1 MLIAQM
7 TDIHIGSDPDARPE
21 ELNRKRFRAT
31 LSRLFSSP
39 NVPDLLVLSGDLTDH
54 GDRDSFE
61 ELDGLLHEVPCPILP
76 LVGNHDTREGL
87 LHAFPDC
94 GRADGFVHYMIERDG
109 LVILCL
115 DTLEPGRH
123 GGGFCQERR
132 DWLAARLAETGERPV
147 AIFMH
152 HPPVVSGIEWMDP
165 APDEAWIASYAAGL
179 AGHEHRIVGIHCG
192 HLHRP
197 LSTRFRGIPLSVTPS
212 IAPLVALDLVEI
224 DAETADNRD
233 LITTEPPSYALH
245 RWDGTELISHY
256 ETVGDWH
263 VLASFGEHL
272 KPMIREMFAERS

>member
-7 TDIHIGSDPDARPE
+7 TDIHIGFDPDARPE
-21 ELNRKRFRAT
+21 ELNRTRLRAT
-31 LSRLFSSP
+31 LSRLQSAP

-54 GDRDSFE
+54 GDRASFE
-61 ELDGLLHEVPCPILP
+61 ALGELLAEVACPILP

-94 GRADGFVHYMIERDG
+94 GRTDGFLHYAIEREG

-123 GGGFCQERR
+123 GGGFCTRR
-132 DWLAARLAETGERPV
+132 RAWLAARLAETGNRPV

-152 HPPVVSGIEWMDP
+152 HPPVVSGIDWMDP
-165 APDEAWIASYAAGL
+165 AADEPWIASFAAGL
-179 AGHEHRIVGIHCG
+179 AGHEQRIVGIHCG

-197 LSTRFRGIPLSVTPS
+197 LSTRFRGIPLSVTPP
-212 IAPLVALDLVEI
+212 IAPLVALDL
-224 DAETADNRD
+224 AEMRPDIADNRD
-233 LITTEPPSYALH
+233 LITSEPPSYALH
-245 RWDGTELISHY
+245 RWDGSELVSHY

-263 VLASFGEHL
+263 VLATFGEHL
-272 KPMIREMFAERS
+272 KPMIREMFEERN